1 MRFRGQPIE
10 IRDTY
15 VVEFIEES
23 WMGLTRQEEEYLFGI
38 DLEEEDLSLSF

>member
-10 IRDTY
+10 IRDRT
-15 VVEFIEES
+15 VEFIEEL
-23 WMGLTRQEEEYLFGI
+23 WMGLTHEEGEYLLGM